1 MGFLTGKTA
10 LITGAGRAVLQDGSC
25 GSIGYGI
32 ATAYA
37 KEGAN
42 LVITGR
48 NVKKLEEAK
57 QELESKY
64 GIKVLPVQA
73 DVCAG
78 GDNEATVQ
86 RVVKQAVD
94 AFGGIQVLINNAQ
107 ASASGVSLAEHTT
120 EQFDLALYSGL
131 YAAFYYMKAC
141 YPYLKQSH
149 GSVINFAS
157 GAGLFGNY
165 GQCAYAA
172 AKEGIRGLSRVA
184 ATEWGPDDI
193 NVNVVCPL
201 AWTAKL
207 EQFQQAYP
215 EAFKANVKMPP
226 MGHYGNAE
234 LEIGRVCVRTS
245 SICPARPSRWRA
257 AWVSARN
264 FAFFFLLLNRQKRL
278 CRWAQP
284 LLSICCFWD
293 QPRTAMHSISSFAPL
308 GMAATCTQLRAGN
321 GSAKALAYSA
331 FTAAKSLMSA
341 RKITVLTTLAM
352 VRPASARIAL
362 RFARLCAA
370 CSSTVSAILPVA
382 GSTGI

>member
-141 YPYLKQSH
+141 YPYLAKTK

-172 AKEGIRGLSRVA
+172 AKEGIRGLTRVA
-184 ATEWGPDDI
+184 ATEWAKDGI
-193 NVNVVCPL
+193 NVNIICPL
-201 AWTAKL
+201 AWTSQL
-207 EQFQQAYP
+207 EQFQNAYP
-215 EAFKANVKMPP
+215 EAFEKNVHTPP
-226 MGHYGNAE
+226 AGHFGDAE
-234 LEIGRVCVRTS
+234 LEIGRVCVQLASPDFKYMTGETLTLEGGLGQ
-245 SICPARPSRWRA
+245 RP
-257 AWVSARN
+257 
-264 FAFFFLLLNRQKRL
+264 
-278 CRWAQP
+278 
-284 LLSICCFWD
+284 
-293 QPRTAMHSISSFAPL
+293 
-308 GMAATCTQLRAGN
+308 
-321 GSAKALAYSA
+321 
-331 FTAAKSLMSA
+331 
-341 RKITVLTTLAM
+341 
-352 VRPASARIAL
+352 
-362 RFARLCAA
+362 
-370 CSSTVSAILPVA
+370 
-382 GSTGI
+382 